1 MRLAVGTRK
10 YRLCPMWHDLLTN
23 IGPIIIA
30 ATGLLAGI
38 GGGLRFVWKRVEGR
52 FALIEKKLAECEQRD
67 ARKNSQL
74 EALVWSLH
82 LTIGEI
88 ERLDPNNNRTVG
100 EVRELLRQY
109 FPVGPATPAALAS
122 LLHRIS

>member
-1 MRLAVGTRK
+1 M
-10 YRLCPMWHDLLTN
+10 HDFLTN
-23 IGPIIIA
+23 LGPILIA
-30 ATGLLAGI
+30 ATGLLAAL
-38 GGGLRFVWKRVEGR
+38 GGGLRFVWKKIEGR
-52 FALIEKKLAECEQRD
+52 FAIIEKKLAECQERD
-67 ARKNSQL
+67 VRKDAQL

-109 FPVGPATPAALAS
+109 FPVDPATPAPLAS